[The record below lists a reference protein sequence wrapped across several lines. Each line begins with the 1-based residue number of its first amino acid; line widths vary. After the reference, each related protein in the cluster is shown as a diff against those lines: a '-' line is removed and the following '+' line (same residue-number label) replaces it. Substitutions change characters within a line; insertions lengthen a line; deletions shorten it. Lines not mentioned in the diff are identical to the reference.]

1 MWFGGAQ
8 ISTLEF
14 LDRLRHFVDLRV
26 LVCENSN
33 REFVPRIGSLGI
45 EVYRVPCHVIMNY
58 PDMNLE
64 GVGRLVEWADIVWI
78 TDVEYLVA
86 PFIKRLRR
94 VPIVAHLRSYALI
107 CPWWG
112 ALYGFKEVC
121 LSKCTPW
128 RITRCKQGINLELA
142 KMESLSRVKASIYWL
157 LDLAKGPLDYFKW
170 TRLLHGV
177 VDSIDGFIPVSKAL
191 WEIHTS
197 HTPELNDKPFK
208 VIYNL
213 VREPLR
219 YIKPDPNESYEN
231 YILYASGSNPF
242 KGPHILLEAW
252 SRISKEFSDLKLY
265 MVGCKG
271 TWIERLAKKLR
282 VKNVVFLERLPP
294 SKQYYYVMYKAKS
307 VVVPSLWPEP
317 FGRIPIEANRLGVPA
332 VVTDRCGL
340 PEIVENDITGVV
352 SNTDSES
359 LADAIINSLSRKWSR
374 SEIIERIS
382 QLISP
387 KLIINEL
394 LKFFEELLK

>member
-1 MWFGGAQ
+1 M
-8 ISTLEF
+8 STVEF
-14 LDRLRHFVDLRV
+14 FDLLRNVAELKV
-26 LVCENSN
+26 LVCDSIDTRSRYIMNSKN
-33 REFVPRIGSLGI
+33 IKTYKVPYYIT
-45 EVYRVPCHVIMNY
+45 MNY
-58 PDMNLE
+58 PIMDIKNYRKLI
-64 GVGRLVEWADIVWI
+64 EWADIVWI
-78 TDVEYLVA
+78 TDIEYLIA
-86 PFIKRLRR
+86 PHIKRLREM
-94 VPIVAHLRSYALI
+94 PIVAHLRSYALI